1 MITKTKPEFQ
11 DCDVVKLDPKEY
23 YKAIYATNG
32 NYTQE
37 DRFDKSIG
45 LKWIGSYK
53 FAIINAASWR
63 DAKKKHKF
71 S

>member
-1 MITKTKPEFQ
+1 MITIKKEDTYM
-11 DCDVVKLDPKEY
+11 DVVKLDAKKY

-45 LKWIGSYK
+45 LKWIGNYK
-53 FAIINAASWR
+53 FAIINSSTWKE
-63 DAKKKHKF
+63 AKKKYNF